1 MLRVVVI
8 GHNEAL
14 YKEADVAE
22 AITPGHLI
30 ALNASNQM
38 IKHNV
43 AGPVAAAGA
52 NIQNSV
58 RVAVENDLFGK
69 GIDDAWAVNDRG
81 IYQVLDTG
89 AEFMALVAAAAP
101 AIALHDYVESAGDGT
116 VRKTTVL
123 GNAVGRATVAVDNS
137 AGGTA
142 VRLRV
147 AVL

>member
-14 YKEADVAE
+14 YKEANVAE

-30 ALNASNQM
+30 ALNSSGEM

-43 AGPVAAAGA
+43 AGPAAAAGA
-52 NIQNSV
+52 NIQGQV
-58 RVAVENDLFGK
+58 RVAVENDFFGK

-81 IYQVLDTG
+81 IYQSLDTG
-89 AEFMALVAAAAP
+89 CEFMALVAAAAP
-101 AIALHDYVESAGDGT
+101 AIAYQDYVESAGNGT
-116 VRKTTVL
+116 VRKTTVIA
-123 GNAVGRATVAVDNS
+123 NAIGRALEAVDNS
-137 AGGTA
+137 AGGTQ

-147 AVL
+147 EVL